1 MNEPSI
7 KDCIFGE
14 LSADDRDIVLDF
26 VNYLEEKRLTFYK
39 DNCECWKDKIY
50 YWVKCGDKC
59 VCFIAINDPD
69 EKENRWTVWSDD
81 MELPEE
87 YLVSNNIK
95 ESAWWHI
102 DHCGNCGSCGGG
114 RRKEVFGKIFEN
126 VCGCT
131 FRVDNPDHNDLIF
144 LKVMVD
150 IGIKEVRRNN
160 REGNE

>member
-1 MNEPSI
+1 MTEPNI
-7 KDCIFGE
+7 EDYILNE
-14 LSADDRDIVLDF
+14 LSADDRDIALDF
-26 VNYLEEKRLTFYK
+26 INYLKDSRLTFYK

-69 EKENRWTVWSDD
+69 EKDNRWTVWSDD
-81 MELPEE
+81 MELPEK
-87 YLVSNNIK
+87 YPVSDSIK
-95 ESAWWHI
+95 ESAWRHI

-114 RRKEVFGKIFEN
+114 RSKEVFGRVFDN

-131 FRVDNPDHNDLIF
+131 FRVDNPDIDDLAF

-150 IGIKEVRRNN
+150 IGINAEVIK
-160 REGNE
+160 

>member
-1 MNEPSI
+1 MTEPNI
-7 KDCIFGE
+7 EDYVLNE
-14 LSADDRDIVLDF
+14 LSADDRDIALDF
-26 VNYLEEKRLTFYK
+26 INYLKDSRLTFYK

-69 EKENRWTVWSDD
+69 EKDNRWTVWSDD
-81 MELPEE
+81 MELPEK
-87 YLVSNNIK
+87 YPVSDSIK
-95 ESAWWHI
+95 ESTWRHI

-114 RRKEVFGKIFEN
+114 RSKEVFGRVFDN

-131 FRVDNPDHNDLIF
+131 FRVDNPDIDDLAF

-150 IGIKEVRRNN
+150 IGINAEVIK
-160 REGNE
+160 

>member
-1 MNEPSI
+1 MTEPNI
-7 KDCIFGE
+7 EDHILNE
-14 LSADDRDIVLDF
+14 LSADDRDIALDF
-26 VNYLEEKRLTFYK
+26 INYLKDSRLTFYK

-69 EKENRWTVWSDD
+69 EKDNRWTVWSDD
-81 MELPEE
+81 MELPEK
-87 YLVSNNIK
+87 YPVSDSIK
-95 ESAWWHI
+95 ESAWQHI

-114 RRKEVFGKIFEN
+114 RSKEVFGRVFDN

-131 FRVDNPDHNDLIF
+131 FRVDNPDIDDLAF

-150 IGIKEVRRNN
+150 IGINAEVIK
-160 REGNE
+160 

>member
-1 MNEPSI
+1 MTEPNI
-7 KDCIFGE
+7 EDYVLNE
-14 LSADDRDIVLDF
+14 LSADDRDIALDF
-26 VNYLEEKRLTFYK
+26 INYLKDSRLTFYK

-69 EKENRWTVWSDD
+69 EKDNRWTVWSDD
-81 MELPEE
+81 MELPEK
-87 YLVSNNIK
+87 YPVSDSIK
-95 ESAWWHI
+95 ESAWRHI

-114 RRKEVFGKIFEN
+114 RSKEVFGRVFDN

-131 FRVDNPDHNDLIF
+131 FRVDNPDIDDLAF

-150 IGIKEVRRNN
+150 IGINAEVIK
-160 REGNE
+160 